1 MNNISNCGDFSQINY
16 NKYEH
21 IERKWKAKGERERR
35 ESEEARERG
44 ARERGVERAG

>member
-1 MNNISNCGDFSQINY
+1 MNIISNCGDFSQINY

-35 ESEEARERG
+35 ESEEARET
-44 ARERGVERAG
+44 RERGVERAG